1 MANARLLPLLT
12 PPSVSYLTRPI
23 AARCSYPSQ
32 PRRCLSTS
40 SSPSSSP
47 PDSERGA
54 LATAF
59 TASTVRYV
67 EDDLELRSIINRDPQ
82 KLVVVDWFA
91 TWCGPCQ
98 AIAPLYEQLSVE
110 NKNVVFIGA
119 DIEEMPDASA
129 QAGVQAVPC
138 FHFIKG
144 NELVAVLTGADEV
157 KLREL
162 VKQWG

>member
-1 MANARLLPLLT
+1 
-12 PPSVSYLTRPI
+12 
-23 AARCSYPSQ
+23 
-32 PRRCLSTS
+32 
-40 SSPSSSP
+40 
-47 PDSERGA
+47 
-54 LATAF
+54 
-59 TASTVRYV
+59 V
-67 EDDLELRSIINRDPQ
+67 EDDLELRSLIQRNPT

-98 AIAPLYEQLSVE
+98 AIAPVYEQLSVE
-110 NKNVVFIGA
+110 HKGVVFIGA

-157 KLREL
+157 KLKEL
-162 VKQWG
+162 IKQHG